1 MSTLTIQLFGAP
13 LAAIDGRPLIT
24 DTRKATA
31 LLAYLAVTRQ
41 PQTRDTLATLLW
53 PDLDQGR
60 ARAALRRTLS
70 ALNAAAPL
78 PWLRVEREQVALLC
92 DDNVVCD
99 VHSFERCIVACPPDD
114 RTPCTTCLRLLE
126 EAADLYR
133 GDFLAGFTLRDSAA
147 FDDWQFFQAE
157 GYRSTLARVLET
169 LVRCASQGHEWPA
182 AIGHA
187 RRWLAI
193 DPLHEPAQRQLM
205 LLYAWDNQRT
215 AALRQYQECVRIL
228 DDELGVPPLAETTA
242 LYTAILNHQTPAAP
256 SLAAAPPRSVQE
268 TAAAAAAAAP
278 PLPPLVGREPEW
290 AALQAAYQAANSRGR
305 LVVIEGEAGVGKTAL
320 AAAFAEAQAQRGAA
334 LLTAVGYEGETTL
347 AYAPLA
353 MLLQRAAAQAA
364 PRARLAALDPAMLAA
379 VGRLQPTLLQL
390 ASPGPDHPPDPF
402 AAQSRFFDG
411 LAQAVHALL
420 AGDQPG
426 ILLLD
431 DVHFADSATLDW
443 LTYFAR
449 RLGAQRIC
457 VVLVWRTDDVSAGH
471 RLRQLVAESA
481 RQGAATVIQLARLSP
496 SAVAHWVEQALPGA
510 TVDRAGL
517 AARLYAETEGLP
529 FFVAEY
535 LHMLAHDPAAGAG
548 AAWRAP
554 TSVRD
559 FLHARLAPVTE
570 VGRQVLAAAA
580 VIGRSFD
587 LATVTAASGRSD
599 DEAVTA
605 LEELLALRLVVEA
618 DAERVDFSH
627 AQLRQVVYDEL
638 THLRRRLLHRRV
650 ADALAT
656 AARRTGSEESA
667 AGSLAHHYQLGGE
680 HEKAAHFAF
689 VAGEQARRV
698 YANRAAIAYFE
709 QALALGA
716 PARCAAYTH
725 LGDLHTLA
733 GEYGRAEQA
742 YLAALAACD
751 AGQRADL
758 EHRLGRLCERR
769 GDATDAAQHFAAAA
783 ALLPPTATAHRAQLL
798 TDWSLSVAR
807 TQDLTA
813 AVHLAEAGLAAAS
826 AAGDGAAL
834 ARAHT
839 LLALLARRLGDL
851 AAALA
856 AAEAGLAA
864 ARSQPDPGILA
875 AALNSLALVHA
886 DHGDPTAAI
895 PLVQEALAQVVHMG
909 DRHRE
914 AALRNTLADLY
925 HVCGQNDQAMAQLKQ
940 AVVIFAEIGGEV
952 GGENAEIWM
961 LREW

>member
-1 MSTLTIQLFGAP
+1 MY
-13 LAAIDGRPLIT
+13 
-24 DTRKATA
+24 K
-31 LLAYLAVTRQ
+31 RQ
-41 PQTRDTLATLLW
+41 
-53 PDLDQGR
+53 
-60 ARAALRRTLS
+60 
-70 ALNAAAPL
+70 
-78 PWLRVEREQVALLC
+78 
-92 DDNVVCD
+92 
-99 VHSFERCIVACPPDD
+99 
-114 RTPCTTCLRLLE
+114 
-126 EAADLYR
+126 
-133 GDFLAGFTLRDSAA
+133 
-147 FDDWQFFQAE
+147 
-157 GYRSTLARVLET
+157 
-169 LVRCASQGHEWPA
+169 
-182 AIGHA
+182 
-187 RRWLAI
+187 
-193 DPLHEPAQRQLM
+193 
-205 LLYAWDNQRT
+205 
-215 AALRQYQECVRIL
+215 
-228 DDELGVPPLAETTA
+228 
-242 LYTAILNHQTPAAP
+242 
-256 SLAAAPPRSVQE
+256 
-268 TAAAAAAAAP
+268 
-278 PLPPLVGREPEW
+278 
-290 AALQAAYQAANSRGR
+290 
-305 LVVIEGEAGVGKTAL
+305 
-320 AAAFAEAQAQRGAA
+320 
-334 LLTAVGYEGETTL
+334 
-347 AYAPLA
+347 
-353 MLLQRAAAQAA
+353 
-364 PRARLAALDPAMLAA
+364 
-379 VGRLQPTLLQL
+379 
-390 ASPGPDHPPDPF
+390 
-402 AAQSRFFDG
+402 
-411 LAQAVHALL
+411 
-420 AGDQPG
+420 
-426 ILLLD
+426 
-431 DVHFADSATLDW
+431 
-443 LTYFAR
+443 
-449 RLGAQRIC
+449 
-457 VVLVWRTDDVSAGH
+457 
-471 RLRQLVAESA
+471 
-481 RQGAATVIQLARLSP
+481 
-496 SAVAHWVEQALPGA
+496 
-510 TVDRAGL
+510 
-517 AARLYAETEGLP
+517 TEGLP

-680 HEKAAHFAF
+680 HEKGAHFAF

-834 ARAHT
+834 APRPAFNFAWT
-839 LLALLARRLGDL
+839 APPGPPPP
-851 AAALA
+851 AALVP
-856 AAEAGLAA
+856 
-864 ARSQPDPGILA
+864 ARSAPGRSPGSSALPPPVPPQPSPQPAPSPRLLRQFV
-875 AALNSLALVHA
+875 AALSPLPLRVHL
-886 DHGDPTAAI
+886 TRW
-895 PLVQEALAQVVHMG
+895 Q
-909 DRHRE
+909 R
-914 AALRNTLADLY
+914 ALRVSRWWLQ
-925 HVCGQNDQAMAQLKQ
+925 GR
-940 AVVIFAEIGGEV
+940 
-952 GGENAEIWM
+952 IWT
-961 LREW
+961 E